1 VQGVAVST
9 RAQLLLTRPKFL
21 FLESLAE
28 VTPVGVQAASHSR
41 TWSTDRSGYLL
52 NLTIDGVTE
61 KPKHS
66 LLPVLVILFL
76 VSYGLMTLLIVEQGR
91 TIDSQRTLI
100 HQLLIDSFQLSALR
114 GQAIQKEHAAA
125 KVQPKEKAQ
134 TQTPSPQV
142 RPRDFQAQTPSAQV
156 TPNANAGN
164 ARDAGKIRRPAPR
177 KPPRYTSDNP
187 DIRRTLN
194 SI

>member
-1 VQGVAVST
+1 LS
-9 RAQLLLTRPKFL
+9 
-21 FLESLAE
+21 
-28 VTPVGVQAASHSR
+28 
-41 TWSTDRSGYLL
+41 

-61 KPKHS
+61 KPKNS
-66 LLPVLVILFL
+66 MLPVLILLFL

-100 HQLLIDSFQLSALR
+100 HQLLVDSFQLSALR
-114 GQAIQKEHAAA
+114 GKAAQKEHAAA
-125 KVQPKEKAQ
+125 QAQPKEKTQ

-142 RPRDFQAQTPSAQV
+142 KTRDFQAQTPSAQV
-156 TPNANAGN
+156 TPQAKAGD
-164 ARDAGKIRRPAPR
+164 ARNAGKIRRPAPR
-177 KPPRYTSDNP
+177 KPPRSSSDEA